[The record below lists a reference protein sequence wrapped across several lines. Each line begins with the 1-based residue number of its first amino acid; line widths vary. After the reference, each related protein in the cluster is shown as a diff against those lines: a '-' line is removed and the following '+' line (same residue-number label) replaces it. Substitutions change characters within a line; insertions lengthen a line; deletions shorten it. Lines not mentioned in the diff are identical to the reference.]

1 VKQGFCFAASGV
13 ASLEFEFGGGG
24 EKMRKSGR
32 VKLVP
37 FADIVDAVDVVVSA
51 VEAVVG
57 FVVVVGVL
65 VIAVF
70 LAMPLKCGKRQAQ

>member
-1 VKQGFCFAASGV
+1 VSIRERRGAEVAPVCFLASP
-13 ASLEFEFGGGG
+13 APL
-24 EKMRKSGR
+24 
-32 VKLVP
+32 
-37 FADIVDAVDVVVSA
+37 VSA

-70 LAMPLKCGKRQAQ
+70 LAMPLKCGERQAQER

>member
-1 VKQGFCFAASGV
+1 MRQGFCFAASGV
-13 ASLEFEFGGGG
+13 ASLEYEFGGGG
-24 EKMRKSGR
+24 EMMRKSGR

-37 FADIVDAVDVVVSA
+37 LADFA

-65 VIAVF
+65 VIAVL
-70 LAMPLKCGKRQAQ
+70 LAMPLKCGEHQTQ